1 MGQIFVSPIRVSYI
15 RADGLS
21 IPFFNLSRTVSLSNT
36 LTKNSTKL
44 YPEWLLGVK
53 RSPSLPTEP
62 QQMFTGP
69 VPLSVSTSPSDGVV
83 TARHSTLA
91 LPSREPLTVNVLPNS
106 LKSDV
111 GPVEVGAKQM
121 SANPIPVSASE
132 SKTQSSVQITEE
144 LRLEEGPPTELRMPK
159 AVHFPGA
166 Q

>member
-1 MGQIFVSPIRVSYI
+1 MSPILVSYI
-15 RADGLS
+15 GADGLS

-53 RSPSLPTEP
+53 RGPTLPTEP
-62 QQMFTGP
+62 EKIFTGP
-69 VPLSVSTSPSDGVV
+69 VPLSVSTSHSDGVI

-91 LPSREPLTVNVLPNS
+91 LPSRGPLTVNVLPNS
-106 LKSDV
+106 LKSDE
-111 GPVEVGAKQM
+111 GPVNVEAKQM

-132 SKTQSSVQITEE
+132 SKTRSPVEITEE
-144 LRLEEGPPTELRMPK
+144 LRLEEEPPTELRIPK